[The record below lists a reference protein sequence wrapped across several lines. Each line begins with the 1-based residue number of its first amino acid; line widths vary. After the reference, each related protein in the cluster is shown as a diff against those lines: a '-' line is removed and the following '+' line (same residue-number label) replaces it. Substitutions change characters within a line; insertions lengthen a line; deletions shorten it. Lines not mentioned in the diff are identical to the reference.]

1 MRGKRPAPSRGTIG
15 GGKPAD
21 NVRDDPSRMDY
32 QATPATYAD
41 EWGKFNPAK
50 EPAEAS
56 LVPKRETADT
66 L

>member
-21 NVRDDPSRMDY
+21 NVRDDPSRMDH
-32 QATPATYAD
+32 QATPATKAS

-56 LVPKRETADT
+56 LVPKREMAET